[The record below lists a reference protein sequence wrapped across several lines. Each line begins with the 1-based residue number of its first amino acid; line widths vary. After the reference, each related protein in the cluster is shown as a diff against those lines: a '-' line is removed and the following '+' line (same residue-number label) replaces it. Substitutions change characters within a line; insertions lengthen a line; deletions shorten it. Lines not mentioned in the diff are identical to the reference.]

1 LLRRILDLVARAVA
15 LLSWGALA
23 RAGAVLGWL
32 VGSVLRIRRRAVE
45 AAMRRAHVRAPGSVA
60 KAMYRGLGA
69 GVFELLWL
77 SGMPAAG
84 RAEALREH
92 VVLDEDL
99 DVALHEASERGP
111 VVLAASHTG
120 NWELIAYGAAQVL
133 ARRGRR
139 LAVVVKPQ
147 SVGAFHAFCMHL
159 REACGLVLIEPEGAF
174 AAARRSLAAGDVLA
188 MPIDQVPDR
197 ARHGVSVPFLGEAAL
212 ADRAPAALARA
223 TGATLLVVAASRD
236 GGVHRGHLLAE
247 LPPHARGE
255 SAAHAWI
262 THATREATR
271 ALDAFVRENPSSWLW
286 LHRRWRAPL
295 ERRRTTRR
303 TKPGG
308 PGTPAAASSL
318 VVTGHPG

>member
-1 LLRRILDLVARAVA
+1 LRRALDLVARAVA

-23 RAGAVLGWL
+23 RAGAGIGWL
-32 VGSVLRIRRRAVE
+32 AGSVLRIRRRAVE
-45 AAMRRAHVRAPGSVA
+45 AAMRRAHVADPSA
-60 KAMYRGLGA
+60 SATSMYRSLGA
-69 GVFELLWL
+69 GVLELLWL
-77 SGMPAAG
+77 SGRERRSPELRAA
-84 RAEALREH
+84 ALRSH
-92 VVLDEDL
+92 VILDDDL
-99 DVALHEASERGP
+99 DVALFEASERGP

-133 ARRGRR
+133 AARGRR

-159 REACGLVLIEPEGAF
+159 RRACGLVLIEPEGAF
-174 AAARRSLAAGDVLA
+174 AAARRSLAAGDVVA

-197 ARHGVSVPFLGEAAL
+197 VRHGVTVPFLGAEAL
-212 ADRAPAALARA
+212 ADRAPAVLARA

-236 GGVHRGHLLAE
+236 GRLHRGHLLAE

-255 SAAHAWI
+255 SAANAWI

-271 ALDAFVRENPSSWLW
+271 ALDTFVRARPSSWLW

-295 ERRRTTRR
+295 ERRPR
-303 TKPGG
+303 
-308 PGTPAAASSL
+308 AAARAAFL
-318 VVTGHPG
+318 VTGQPR

>member
-1 LLRRILDLVARAVA
+1 LRRVLDLVARAVA

-23 RAGAVLGWL
+23 RAGSALGWL
-32 VGSVLRIRRRAVE
+32 AGSVLRIRRAAVE
-45 AAMRRAHVRAPGSVA
+45 SAMRRAHVADPAAAAR
-60 KAMYRGLGA
+60 AMYRNLGT
-69 GVFELLWL
+69 GIFELLWL
-77 SGMPAAG
+77 SGLEHRSPEQRAA
-84 RAEALREH
+84 ALQAH

-99 DVALHEASERGP
+99 DVALYEASERGP

-120 NWELIAYGAAQVL
+120 NWEMIAYGAARVL
-133 ARRGRR
+133 ATHGRR

-159 REACGLVLIEPEGAF
+159 RKACGLVLIQPEGAF
-174 AAARRSLAAGDVLA
+174 AAARRSLAAGDVIA

-197 ARHGVSVPFLGEAAL
+197 ARHGVAVPFLGAEAL
-212 ADRAPAALARA
+212 ADRAPATLARA
-223 TGATLLVVAASRD
+223 AGATLLVVAASRHGD
-236 GGVHRGHLLAE
+236 VHRGHLLAE

-255 SAAHAWI
+255 SAANAWI

-271 ALDAFVRENPSSWLW
+271 ALDAFVRERPSSWLW

-295 ERRRTTRR
+295 ER
-303 TKPGG
+303 
-308 PGTPAAASSL
+308 TPRESAAASRL